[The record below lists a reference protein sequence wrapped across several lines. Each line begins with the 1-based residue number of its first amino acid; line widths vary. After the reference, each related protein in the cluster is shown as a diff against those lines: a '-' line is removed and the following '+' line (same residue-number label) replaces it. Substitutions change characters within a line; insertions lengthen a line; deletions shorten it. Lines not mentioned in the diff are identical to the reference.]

1 MTFSVLVVEDDPD
14 FSLTLASGLANA
26 GYLVSAAPDLY
37 SAKNKLEEAT
47 FSAVLVDLG
56 LPDGSG
62 LTLIKALHIQYQIP
76 SIVVSARGF
85 EAQKIEALDLGA
97 SDYLVKP
104 FGMGELLARL
114 RVLLRKESMQEPL
127 RYQFGD
133 VDIDV
138 ERRIVLK
145 AGVDIPLSPTE
156 FTLLLE
162 LLKANGR
169 LVSHRKLLHAI
180 WGPESIDQ
188 TQYLRV
194 YMGKLRSKLE
204 ENPASP
210 KLILTEL
217 GVGYRANM

>member
-1 MTFSVLVVEDDPD
+1 
-14 FSLTLASGLANA
+14 
-26 GYLVSAAPDLY
+26 
-37 SAKNKLEEAT
+37 
-47 FSAVLVDLG
+47 
-56 LPDGSG
+56 
-62 LTLIKALHIQYQIP
+62 
-76 SIVVSARGF
+76 
-85 EAQKIEALDLGA
+85 
-97 SDYLVKP
+97 
-104 FGMGELLARL
+104 MGELLARL

-145 AGVDIPLSPTE
+145 AGVDIHLSPTE